1 MPGFLLHL
9 GATVICSH
17 GGQATPTAPN
27 PRVLLGGQ
35 PVVTIASPYVVA
47 GCALPPPPTANGPCV
62 TAQYVTSAT
71 RVLVAGQPVLLIDS
85 QSVCAPTGTPLINVL
100 AQVRVTGT

>member
-47 GCALPPPPTANGPCV
+47 GCALPPPPAANGPCV
-62 TAQYVTSAT
+62 TAQYITSAT

-85 QSVCAPTGTPLINVL
+85 QAICAPTGTPLVNVL
-100 AQVRVTGT
+100 AQLRVTGT